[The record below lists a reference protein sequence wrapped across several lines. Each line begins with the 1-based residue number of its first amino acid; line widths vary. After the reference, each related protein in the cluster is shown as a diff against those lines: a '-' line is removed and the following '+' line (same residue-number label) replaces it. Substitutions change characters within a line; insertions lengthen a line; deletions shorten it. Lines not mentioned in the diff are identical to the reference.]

1 MVEAGPLLACVR
13 RFEERLDEWPAH
25 IDPGWRESGAAR
37 SLNAVASAEP
47 QVRRRVALA
56 VFRRWCGELPQPG
69 SLAQPG
75 LSLALCDREEL
86 LARLC
91 SLALLLR
98 PGVLRCCV
106 ERRARESMRRALGD
120 TFDRLRDLAQG
131 GKPVSAVLTRREPL
145 AWACVGYRDL
155 VRAGAMRERSLRR
168 CVRLSLPRRWPESL
182 AGADS
187 PSAEPAP
194 KPRQVLATLQR
205 AVELRGGAPW

>member
-1 MVEAGPLLACVR
+1 MVEDEPLLARVR
-13 RFEERLDEWPAH
+13 RFEQRLDEWPAH

-37 SLNAVASAEP
+37 SLNAVAAAEP
-47 QVRRRVALA
+47 HLRRRVALA

-75 LSLALCDREEL
+75 PCLALCNRDEL

-120 TFDRLRDLAQG
+120 TFDRLRDQAQG
-131 GKPVSAVLTRREPL
+131 GKPVSAVVTRREPL

-155 VRAGAMRERSLRR
+155 VRAGSMRKARRFKCSRLRCRRSTPRVPVT
-168 CVRLSLPRRWPESL
+168 CSTRRW
-182 AGADS
+182 
-187 PSAEPAP
+187 
-194 KPRQVLATLQR
+194 RWR
-205 AVELRGGAPW
+205 